1 METPHWIQS
10 SGQVLVGDF
19 LWEELRG
26 KLGWEPV
33 TGLRVVRLQ
42 MLREAVI
49 LDQLVNLPLFA
60 PPPSGKDSA
69 IPRLPSG
76 LLRKE
81 WVVVFINGA
90 PWAFSICSL
99 SPEPQSLPPQFL
111 FVVQISSLERPFA
124 LVCSQEAR
132 GIHRTELGG
141 GWLR

>member
-1 METPHWIQS
+1 M
-10 SGQVLVGDF
+10 GDF

-42 MLREAVI
+42 MLREAFVI

-90 PWAFSICSL
+90 P
-99 SPEPQSLPPQFL
+99 
-111 FVVQISSLERPFA
+111 
-124 LVCSQEAR
+124 
-132 GIHRTELGG
+132 
-141 GWLR
+141 